1 MVCKI
6 VLLFKVKP
14 LDFLNL
20 FNVNFFQSFD
30 SEIISYIVYPLGKIS
45 ISLRSIT
52 TTSVFTIFTLGM
64 CRTNTWQYAT
74 KNDLHTTSYW
84 VGIERGCQEDQTTA
98 QTNVVTYTNIWR
110 EDGDGF
116 THGTNRGAD
125 KMEKFVRYYIASNTA
140 SKAKDLA
147 KYPDSGT
154 LTGSNVGIIP
164 FAFGNGK
171 GTRLG
176 NLRFLGKIRSI
187 KP

>member
-1 MVCKI
+1 
-6 VLLFKVKP
+6 
-14 LDFLNL
+14 
-20 FNVNFFQSFD
+20 
-30 SEIISYIVYPLGKIS
+30 
-45 ISLRSIT
+45 
-52 TTSVFTIFTLGM
+52 M

-98 QTNVVTYTNIWR
+98 QTNVVTFTNIWR
-110 EDGDGF
+110 QDGDGF

-154 LTGSNVGIIP
+154 LTGSNVGLIP

-176 NLRFLGKIRSI
+176 NLRFFGKIRSI